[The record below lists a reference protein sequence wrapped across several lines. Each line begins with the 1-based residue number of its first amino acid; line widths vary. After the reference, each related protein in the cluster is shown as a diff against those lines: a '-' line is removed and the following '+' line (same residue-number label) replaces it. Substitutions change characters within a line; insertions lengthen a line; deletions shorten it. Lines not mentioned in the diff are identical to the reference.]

1 MRPIKLTQ
9 KSKEDLLN
17 KFNEYLDN
25 ARLSSNTINFSQ
37 TVTNQVPNLDKP
49 IQLYINAEAY
59 LKMCLYVRDTQTEL
73 GWHGVVKRTE
83 DGKNYWIFDV
93 MVYPQTVTGV
103 TVNTDQA
110 EYEKWLNDLDDDTFN
125 HLRFQGHSH
134 VNMGVTPSGVD
145 ERYYDDLMRPLP
157 DNDYYIF
164 CIMNKRGETYW
175 RIYDLKNNL
184 IYEDRDIEVS
194 VLDSKDH
201 KINIL
206 SHVYNEK
213 LNNVSAAPVITPP
226 TYAASRYTTTKTPVT
241 VQQTL
246 EEDYDYF
253 KECARMDAEY
263 ERALSGWDY
272 VPKKGR
278 KKK

>member
-25 ARLSSNTINFSQ
+25 ARLSSNIINFSQ

-49 IQLYINAEAY
+49 IQLYINADAY

-184 IYEDRDIEVS
+184 IYEDRDIVVS
-194 VLDSKDH
+194 VLNSGDN
-201 KINIL
+201 KIDIL

-226 TYAASRYTTTKTPVT
+226 SYAASRYTTTKTPVT

-272 VPKKGR
+272 APKKGR